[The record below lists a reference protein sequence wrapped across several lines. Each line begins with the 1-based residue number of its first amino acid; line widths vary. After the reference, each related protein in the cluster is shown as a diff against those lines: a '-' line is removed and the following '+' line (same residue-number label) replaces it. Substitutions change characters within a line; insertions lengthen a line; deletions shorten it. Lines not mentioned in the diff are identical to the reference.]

1 MNNMKKL
8 IATLALIPSIAF
20 AAEPSKWTEFTKM
33 PDGMVWEYKN
43 GSLNTI
49 NGAENQ
55 AYWIT
60 QWRTHQDGKTEYSFI
75 KIAVGLRECQKES
88 GQIVIVDMTNTE
100 QRRIDFVFDGG
111 TLASNIAQ
119 AMCLNGNKVLEKMSK
134 QSDEPAAV
142 KT

>member
-1 MNNMKKL
+1 MAFL
-8 IATLALIPSIAF
+8 PTVTF
-20 AAEPSKWTEFTKM
+20 AAEPSKWTIFTKM

-43 GSLNTI
+43 GSLSTI

-60 QWRTHQDGKTEYSFI
+60 QWRTHQDGKTEYNFV
-75 KIAVGLRECQKES
+75 KVAVGLRECQKEA

-111 TLASNIAQ
+111 TLASGIAQ
-119 AMCLNGNKVLEKMSK
+119 VMCLNGNKVLEKVIQK
-134 QSDEPAAV
+134 NNDSDEV

>member
-1 MNNMKKL
+1 MKRL
-8 IATLALIPSIAF
+8 FAALALIPSIAF
-20 AAEPSKWTEFTKM
+20 ADSPSKWTVFTKM
-33 PDGMVWEYKN
+33 SDGIVWEYKN

-60 QWRTHQDGKTEYSFI
+60 QWRTHYDGKTEYNFV

-119 AMCLNGNKVLEKMSK
+119 AMCLNGNKVLEKVIEK
-134 QSDEPAAV
+134 NNDPDAV